1 MGMAAKR
8 RPRPCP
14 TAHLSCEPKIEAN
27 EKDKGEKM
35 GRSIWILLLARA
47 KGAELQLGRMLH
59 AYIER
64 NPFKSSKGASNRPSE
79 IGS

>member
-1 MGMAAKR
+1 MVAREGLG
-8 RPRPCP
+8 P
-14 TAHLSCEPKIEAN
+14 TRQPICHVSPKIEAN

-64 NPFKSSKGASNRPSE
+64 NPFKSSKGTSNRPSE